1 MRARSITVT
10 QTDGV
15 DQFIKTAVILLASS
29 TILLQKKAKNSIKMD
44 SEFMKKFINFSIDI
58 K

>member
-1 MRARSITVT
+1 MVT

-15 DQFIKTAVILLASS
+15 DQFIKTEVILLASS
-29 TILLQKKAKNSIKMD
+29 TILLQKKAKNMIKMD

>member
-1 MRARSITVT
+1 MVT

-15 DQFIKTAVILLASS
+15 DQFIKTAAIILASS
-29 TILLQKKAKNSIKMD
+29 TILLQKKVKNMIKMD